1 CGTDGRSLIALP
13 GQPRPRRTRTMRTH
27 LRTPLVLIAVLLLGI
42 PAAAHASAS
51 AVIRDCADDGKL
63 DKQYTQKD
71 LQAADRNLPSDIDE
85 YTDCRSVI
93 RAAMHGGSGNPG
105 GPGPAGAII
114 TASGAVAA
122 SAGDVH
128 ALTAVEND
136 SANGK
141 SQPIAVGGEEVVPG
155 KAGLGGPLAG
165 LAGANGMPAALV
177 AAMVALA
184 VLAAVT
190 AYLAA
195 SEKFPV
201 VRRAT
206 LRVFGR

>member
-1 CGTDGRSLIALP
+1 MPDPSHSTPS
-13 GQPRPRRTRTMRTH
+13 RRQAV
-27 LRTPLVLIAVLLLGI
+27 LVLGM
-42 PAAAHASAS
+42 PAAAQASGS
-51 AVIRDCADDGKL
+51 DVIRDCAQDGKL
-63 DKQYTQKD
+63 DKSYSQKELRD
-71 LQAADRNLPSDIDE
+71 AYNNLPSDIDE

-122 SAGDVH
+122 SASDVH
-128 ALTAVEND
+128 ALTAVQND
-136 SANGK
+136 SK
-141 SQPIAVGGEEVVPG
+141 THPIAVGGEEVVPG

-177 AAMVALA
+177 AAMAALA

-195 SEKFPV
+195 REKFPM